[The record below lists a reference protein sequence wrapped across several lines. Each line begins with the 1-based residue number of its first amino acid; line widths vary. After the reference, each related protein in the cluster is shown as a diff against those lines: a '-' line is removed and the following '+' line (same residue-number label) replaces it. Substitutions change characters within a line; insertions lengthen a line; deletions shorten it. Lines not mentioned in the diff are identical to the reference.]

1 MLYTFNRL
9 RKSSAMEVTTP
20 GGIRIY
26 VSYDTPVGFYSEL
39 LRMKDEKEGV
49 LPEEERG
56 YRWRMNEWGLTT
68 GRHLNEWGS
77 SKEYRLE
84 RDKFARA
91 FDKAFAE
98 MSGRLS
104 HDVRAVTLQAQAPVY
119 EALEALENYAIDRDH
134 DKISAARI
142 ALKKAI
148 EVFEEQ
154 RSA

>member
-49 LPEEERG
+49 LPGEEQG
-56 YRWRMNEWGLTT
+56 YRWRRNAWGVTT
-68 GRHLNEWGS
+68 GRHLTAGGS